1 MTIDSS
7 LLPSFLNGL
16 LLVFYGLA
24 MVMALR
30 LAPWRRF
37 HTAGLIHAFLG
48 SVLVLI
54 LLWHAQVLVKP
65 GLSFHLMGLTTLTLM
80 FGWSLAVIGASLA
93 LVGVCFNTGV
103 GWESFGVNA
112 LIGGVVPV
120 TLTQVLLVLIRAY
133 LPRNFFVYV
142 LVNGFLTAGLV
153 GIATGFLVTGLL
165 VATGAY
171 SFMELKQ
178 VFVPFFPLMFLPEA
192 IINGWVMT
200 VLVAF
205 RPQWVYS
212 FRDEE
217 YLHGK

>member
-1 MTIDSS
+1 MVIDSS

-24 MVMALR
+24 MAVALR

-37 HTAGLIHAFLG
+37 HTAGLIHVFLG
-48 SVLVLI
+48 SVLVLV
-54 LLWHAQVLVKP
+54 LLWHGQVLVKP
-65 GLSFHLMGLTTLTLM
+65 GLSFHLLGLTALTLM

-93 LVGVCFNTGV
+93 LVGVCLNTGV
-103 GWESFGVNA
+103 GWESFAVNA
-112 LIGGVVPV
+112 LIGAVVPV
-120 TLTQVLLVLIRAY
+120 TLTQILLVLIRAY
-133 LPRNFFVYV
+133 LPRHFFVYV
-142 LVNGFLTAGLV
+142 LVNGFLTAGFV
-153 GIATGFLVTGLL
+153 GIATGYLVTGLL

-171 SFMELKQ
+171 SFSQLNQ
-178 VFVPFFPLMFLPEA
+178 GFLPFFPLMFLPEA
-192 IINGWVMT
+192 IVNGWVMT